1 MMYVRAIP
9 LEREWRMPDLCPICH
24 WSVSQLVR
32 IAGTLA
38 VHLRCA
44 QGVPGAPL
52 RDYCRVFMR
61 ATGADDDRPTRKP
74 GRWAIVGTAS

>member
-1 MMYVRAIP
+1 MRVNAIP
-9 LEREWRMPDLCPICH
+9 LQREWRMPALCPICH

-44 QGVPGAPL
+44 QGVPGAPTR
-52 RDYCRVFMR
+52 RDCGVFMR
-61 ATGADDDRPTRKP
+61 ATGADDDRLHRKP
-74 GRWAIVGTAS
+74 GRWQIVGTAS